1 LTSRA
6 LPTTSSCSP
15 EEVRPVAVS
24 DERDTVGGDE
34 PADEGAVNAER
45 LGRSLADDP
54 VRLLVVAVV
63 LPPVHV
69 AGDSKE
75 GGSVM

>member
-1 LTSRA
+1 
-6 LPTTSSCSP
+6 
-15 EEVRPVAVS
+15 VS
-24 DERDTVGGDE
+24 DERDTVSGDE
-34 PADEGAVNAER
+34 LADAGAVNAEG

-63 LPPVHV
+63 LPLIHV

>member
-1 LTSRA
+1 VTD
-6 LPTTSSCSP
+6 
-15 EEVRPVAVS
+15 V
-24 DERDTVGGDE
+24 RDTVGGHQL
-34 PADEGAVNAER
+34 ADAVAVHPER

-63 LPPVHV
+63 LPPIHV

-75 GGSVM
+75 GGSVMKWAILGSKK